1 MTELGEDDDAEGEE
15 VGGDVAEP
23 VDPAWDVD
31 EEEAGGE
38 DEEDGEGVAQEGG
51 SCEAALY
58 DENEIETIR
67 SE

>member
-38 DEEDGEGVAQEGG
+38 DEEDGEGVPEEGS
-51 SCEAALY
+51 SCEAALFY
-58 DENEIETIR
+58 EIETIR